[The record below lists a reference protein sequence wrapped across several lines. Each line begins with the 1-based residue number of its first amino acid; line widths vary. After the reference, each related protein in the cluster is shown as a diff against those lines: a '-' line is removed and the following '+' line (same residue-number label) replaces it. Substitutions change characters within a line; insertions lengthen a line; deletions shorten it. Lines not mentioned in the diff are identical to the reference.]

1 MARVAVSAQPER
13 NAGEDFDERAP
24 AEVSDVEDEGAED
37 DDAGD
42 EPADAGSEVVA
53 ERRPRRPETQR
64 MRQVFIWA
72 PMSMAMERRM
82 AARGWALSGGE
93 LGRLREEAGAD
104 GGDRH
109 EKGRPGGDAA
119 SSIVES

>member
-1 MARVAVSAQPER
+1 
-13 NAGEDFDERAP
+13 
-24 AEVSDVEDEGAED
+24 
-37 DDAGD
+37 
-42 EPADAGSEVVA
+42 
-53 ERRPRRPETQR
+53 
-64 MRQVFIWA
+64 
-72 PMSMAMERRM
+72 MSMAMERRM
-82 AARGWALSGGE
+82 AAARLGAEGGGE